1 LNVDP
6 VSGQTLRGK
15 SNPVTEI
22 ELLEIMEEGEIVTQM
37 ALSKRL
43 LVSVGLINA
52 MLKRSV
58 RKGLVRAKQVPYKNY
73 AYFLTPKGFAE
84 KSRLVA
90 LHLENSLVFFRT
102 ARCEYEEIF
111 ARAKTGG
118 VKRVAFAGSGDLAV
132 IALLAAWETG
142 VKVIGIIDRTSNKES
157 FLGLPIERDLKD
169 LGVAD
174 AVVVTDH
181 QLPQATFEAIKQQID
196 DAQILTPDLLW
207 IARQKPAFRPHV
219 EAKGAAK

>member
-1 LNVDP
+1 M
-6 VSGQTLRGK
+6 RGK

-22 ELLEIMEEGEIVTQM
+22 ELLEIMQEGEVVTQM

-52 MLKRSV
+52 MLKRSI

-90 LHLENSLVFFRT
+90 LHLENSLFFFRT
-102 ARCEYEEIF
+102 ARREYEEVLS
-111 ARAKTGG
+111 RAKAAGA
-118 VKRVAFAGSGDLAV
+118 KRVALAGVGDLAE

-142 VKVIGIIDRTSNKES
+142 VKVAGIIDRQSNREI
-157 FLGLPIERDLKD
+157 FLGLSVVRDLKD
-169 LGVAD
+169 LGAVD
-174 AVVVTDH
+174 AVIVTDH
-181 QLPQATFEAIKQQID
+181 RLPQATFEALGQQID
-196 DAQILTPDLLW
+196 DANILTPNLLW
-207 IARQKPAFRPHV
+207 IARQKPAFRPQS
-219 EAKGAAK
+219 ELKGASK